1 MNGLPQALPN
11 DVFELVDQLAKL
23 NPPPT
28 IEGPTNE
35 DQIHLKLVECGRH
48 QVAQELK
55 ILADNARHG

>member
-1 MNGLPQALPN
+1 MTALPKSLPM
-11 DVFELVDQLAKL
+11 DVFELVDQLVQL

-28 IEGPTNE
+28 VDGPMNE

-48 QVAQELK
+48 QVVQELK